1 VTTVFTNGCFD
12 ILHRGHVEYLE
23 QAKQLGDWLVVGLN
37 SDASVRRLKGDGRP
51 FNCEEDRLVVLF
63 ALGCVD
69 EVLIFDEDTP
79 LRLIQT
85 IKPDI
90 VVKGGDYTPENVV
103 SNGLPV
109 VILPYIVNHSTTRTL
124 HAINGNRT
132 KRLGQ

>member
-1 VTTVFTNGCFD
+1 MIVFTNGCFD

-23 QAKQLGDWLVVGLN
+23 QAKQRGDWLVVGLN

-51 FNCEEDRLVVLF
+51 FNCEEDRMAVLV
-63 ALGCVD
+63 ALRCVD

-90 VVKGGDYTPENVV
+90 VVKGGDYAPENVV

-109 VILPYIVNHSTTRTL
+109 VILPFIGNHSTTRTL

-132 KRLGQ
+132 KGLG

>member
-1 VTTVFTNGCFD
+1 MIVFTNGCFD

-37 SDASVRRLKGDGRP
+37 SDASVRKLKGDGRP
-51 FNCEEDRLVVLF
+51 FNCEEDRLAVLF
-63 ALGCVD
+63 ALRCVD

-90 VVKGGDYTPENVV
+90 VVKGGDYAPEDVV

-109 VILPYIVNHSTTRTL
+109 VILPFIVNHSTTRTL
-124 HAINGNRT
+124 HAINGNRD
-132 KRLGQ
+132 

>member
-1 VTTVFTNGCFD
+1 MTTVFTNGCFD

-37 SDASVRRLKGDGRP
+37 SDASVRKLKGDGRP
-51 FNCEEDRLVVLF
+51 FNCEEDRLAVLF
-63 ALGCVD
+63 ALRCVD

-90 VVKGGDYTPENVV
+90 VVKGGDYAPEDVV

-109 VILPYIVNHSTTRTL
+109 VILPFIVNHSTTRTL
-124 HAINGNRT
+124 HAINGNRD
-132 KRLGQ
+132 